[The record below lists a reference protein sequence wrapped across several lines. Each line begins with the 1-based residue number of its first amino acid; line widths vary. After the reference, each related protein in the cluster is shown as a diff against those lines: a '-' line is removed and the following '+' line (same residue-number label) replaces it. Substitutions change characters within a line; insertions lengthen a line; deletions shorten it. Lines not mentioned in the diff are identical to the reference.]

1 MAARPL
7 YPFAEI
13 ESRARALWERED
25 LFRARLEGP
34 GRKFYALM
42 MFPYPSGH
50 LHVGHGRNY
59 ILGDALVRYRLMRGD
74 RVLSPMGW
82 DAFGLPAE
90 NAAIQGGKHPRLST
104 LANIERMKE
113 QLQRWGCGYDWSRE
127 IASCHP
133 GYYRWTQWMF
143 LQLYRAGLAY
153 RKRAPV
159 NWCPSCATVLANEQ
173 VLDGACER
181 CGTTVEPRDLEQWFF
196 RITAYAQ
203 RLLDDLRL
211 LDRWPE
217 RVLAM
222 QRNWIGRS
230 EGVELDFRIS
240 PGEEVVRCFTT
251 RPDTVFGVTF
261 VAMAPEHPILERVC
275 AGNPRAEAI
284 RAFAGK
290 ARRQN
295 FVERTSAD
303 SPKEGVDTGVK
314 VRVPLSGVLVPLWV
328 VNYVLPEYGTG
339 AVMGVPAHD
348 ERDFA
353 FAKAQR
359 LPIRVVIEPPDG
371 IPPGGLAQA
380 HVGEGRQVN
389 SGPFDGLPSSEG
401 WERIADAVE
410 KEGVGRRTVTFR
422 LRDWLISRQRYWGAP
437 IPIVYCAACGIVPVP
452 EASLPVLLPP
462 DVEFRPTGESP
473 LARSPEFVET
483 SCPKCG
489 GKGRR
494 ETDTMDTFVDS
505 SWYFLRY
512 LSPRDD
518 TRPFDRA
525 LIDAWLPVDQY
536 IGGVEHAIL
545 HLLYARFFT
554 KVLHDLGHVGFDEPF
569 GALFTQGLITKVAYQ
584 CPEHGWIPARPS
596 LEAGPAGGPRVCPEP
611 RHERFPTAPELRVS
625 LHKMSK
631 SKGNTVPPEPLIER
645 FGADAVRLYTLF
657 VGPPEKEAEWDDAA
671 IVGQYRFLARFHDLV
686 RSVAAVPAGGDPDGA
701 TGRFEDLRRAAHAA
715 LRSVSEAFEGGFH
728 FNTAIAT
735 LHTLADRIA
744 KAAPVAERPAD
755 RAALREAARLAVQM
769 LAPFA
774 PHLAEELWSAMG
786 ERGTVFRRGWPAYDP
801 ALAKSREVEIAL
813 QVNGKVR
820 SRLVVPSDAAEE
832 EIRSR
837 ALADERVREWT
848 AGRPIAK
855 TVVVPGR
862 LVNFVLG

>member
-1 MAARPL
+1 M
-7 YPFAEI
+7 ET
-13 ESRARALWERED
+13 RARALWERED

-104 LANIERMKE
+104 LANIARMKE

-181 CGTTVEPRDLEQWFF
+181 CGTMVEPRDLEQWFF

-275 AGNPRAEAI
+275 AGNPRAGAI

-303 SPKEGVDTGVK
+303 SPKEGIDTGVK
-314 VRVPLSGVLVPLWV
+314 VRVPLSGELVPLWV

-353 FAKAQR
+353 FAKAHA
-359 LPIRVVIEPPDG
+359 LPVRVVIEPPDG

-389 SGPFDGLPSSEG
+389 SGPFDGLPNSEG

-410 KEGVGRRTVTFR
+410 KEGVGRRRVTFR

-437 IPIVYCAACGIVPVP
+437 IPIVTCAACGIVPVP
-452 EASLPVLLPP
+452 EESLPILLPP

-489 GKGRR
+489 GKARR

-512 LSPRDD
+512 LSPRD
-518 TRPFDRA
+518 TARPFDRA
-525 LIDAWLPVDQY
+525 LLDAWLPVDQY

-584 CPEHGWIPARPS
+584 CPEHGWLPAGPS
-596 LEAGPAGGPRVCPEP
+596 LEARVAGGTRTCPEP
-611 RHERFPTAPELRVS
+611 RHERFEAPPELRVS

-657 VGPPEKEAEWDDAA
+657 VGPPEKEAEWDDASV
-671 IVGQYRFLARFHDLV
+671 VGQYRFLARFHDLV
-686 RSVAAVPAGGDPDGA
+686 RSLAPVPAGGDPKGA
-701 TGRFEDLRRAAHAA
+701 KGAFDDLRRAAHSA
-715 LRSVSEAFEGGFH
+715 LRSVSEAFEGDFH

-735 LHTLADRIA
+735 LHTLADRIG
-744 KAAPVAERPAD
+744 KAAPAAEAPAD
-755 RAALREAARLAVQM
+755 RAALREAALLAVRM

-774 PHLAEELWSAMG
+774 PHLAEELWSSMG
-786 ERGTVFRRGWPAYDP
+786 EKGSVFRRAWPAYDP

-862 LVNFVLG
+862 LVNFVLR